1 MWEVWGPAILSS
13 GVVGL
18 AGTVTG
24 WFAKSAIEQHLK
36 SSFDQKLEVVKADI
50 RAKEAKIDAVR
61 TAILRGL
68 GSQSESLNKRKM
80 EACERLWAAT
90 LFQRKYSMAHMFV
103 QTVKLSEIFRVLGLG
118 GGEAE
123 KIKQFTNLFTG
134 SIDFEDLAKDER
146 AEVAKE
152 RPFLPQKAWLAYRA
166 ISSLSARAGFILIA
180 IKTGV
185 QAVDFM
191 KGPEEVNQLILEVLP
206 EQKAFL
212 DSLPDVGGYYLITQ
226 LEEAIFKEL
235 ETSLGGTVSDEE
247 MLSRVSGIMMK
258 IDQARLT
265 IDKPEIP
272 AVLRRDPPDLK
283 AG

>member
-13 GVVGL
+13 GAVGL
-18 AGTVTG
+18 LGTAAG

-61 TAILRGL
+61 NTVLKGL
-68 GSQSESLNKRKM
+68 GSQSDTLTKRRM

-103 QTVKLSEIFRVLGLG
+103 QTVKLTEIFRVLKSGEA
-118 GGEAE
+118 EAE

-134 SIDFEDLAKDER
+134 SIDFQALAKDQR
-146 AEVAKE
+146 AEVATE
-152 RPFLPQKAWLAYRA
+152 RPFLPQKAWLAYLA
-166 ISSLSARAGFILIA
+166 ISGLSARAGFILIA
-180 IKTGV
+180 IKNGV

-191 KGPEEVNQLILEVLP
+191 KGPEEVNQLISEVLP

-226 LEEAIFKEL
+226 LEEAIFKDL
-235 ETSLGGTVSDEE
+235 EAYLGGTVGDEE
-247 MLSRVSGIMMK
+247 MLSRVSGIMRR
-258 IDQARLT
+258 IDQAGLT
-265 IDKPEIP
+265 IEKAEIP